1 MTAVRGQNHSLGEG
15 GALRFQ
21 PADKWRLVMATAV
34 TVLALPFLLDQSKRA
49 TPGLAVAP
57 AGGNGALSDQ
67 LPRSAAETDPSIA
80 ENQSIV
86 TLGPGNSTTSQ
97 RIVIAVPTS
106 PPEGSKFAKGRA
118 GYRTWQLTANGRPCL
133 FSGAPV
139 NTVVSITNL
148 DNGRTTTCLVAGA
161 QDPNSGLVILLDST
175 VLQDVADLVEAP
187 VPVRVAWNA

>member
-1 MTAVRGQNHSLGEG
+1 
-15 GALRFQ
+15 
-21 PADKWRLVMATAV
+21 MATAV
-34 TVLALPFLLDQSKRA
+34 TVLALPFLLDQSRRA

-57 AGGNGALSDQ
+57 AAGNGALSDQ
-67 LPRSAAETDPSIA
+67 LPRSASETDQSIA

-106 PPEGSKFAKGRA
+106 PPEGSKFAKGKA
-118 GYRTWQLTANGRPCL
+118 GYRTWQLTTNGRPCL
-133 FSGAPV
+133 FSGAQV
-139 NTVVSITNL
+139 NTIVSITNL
-148 DNGRTTTCLVAGA
+148 DNGKTTTCLVAGA
-161 QDPNSGLVILLDST
+161 QDPTSGLVILLDST